1 MRKRR
6 GYFFAAFI
14 SAAITF
20 GLLTAFVNPKYSG
33 MQYGYGYGHHWGWR
47 HRGYYPPYPYY
58 NYPPPANWQ
67 DISHNAPH
75 DWHQQQ

>member
-14 SAAITF
+14 SAAFTF

-33 MQYGYGYGHHWGWR
+33 MRYGYGFGHHWGWH
-47 HRGYYPPYPYY
+47 HRGYYAPYY
-58 NYPPPANWQ
+58 NYPPPAYWQ
-67 DISHNAPH
+67 QQDSMHNAPQ
-75 DWHQQQ
+75 DWHQ